1 MRKKSI
7 NQLIKA
13 NFSKESFSYIEK
25 AILSSK
31 EYVKIKRK
39 EHKKE
44 EFIKCLK
51 NNSDVNRLINY
62 SAEYGINK
70 EYLLNNYARRIVL
83 NNLYLIG
90 L

>member
-7 NQLIKA
+7 NQLIKE
-13 NFSKESFSYIEK
+13 NLSKESFSYIEK
-25 AILSSK
+25 VILSSK

-39 EHKKE
+39 EYKKE
-44 EFIKCLK
+44 DFIKCLK

-62 SAEYGINK
+62 NAEYGTNK
-70 EYLLNNYARRIVL
+70 EYLLNNYARRIIL